1 MMKKTI
7 ALIALVL
14 LPLAGCQAVADARST
29 VCTTLRNTAQG
40 VLDLGESIKT
50 SKPVATVGELRQ
62 RITQVKQT
70 VETVR
75 TVSQTLNNGGTTLD
89 LIRAL
94 DDLNKATEGMAD
106 TTPLSQ
112 VADKLAAPAAQVKT
126 AYDSTINAICAAK

>member
-1 MMKKTI
+1 MKKAI
-7 ALIALVL
+7 ALIAILL

-62 RITQVKQT
+62 RIRQTRQT

-75 TVSQTLNNGGTTLD
+75 TVSQTLNNGGTTVD

-94 DDLNKATEGMAD
+94 DDLEKATEGMD
-106 TTPLSQ
+106 DSTPLAQ
-112 VADKLAAPAAQVKT
+112 VADKLSAPATQVKT

>member
-1 MMKKTI
+1 MMKKAI

-50 SKPVATVGELRQ
+50 SKPVATVGDLRA
-62 RITQVKQT
+62 RIRTVKQT
-70 VETVR
+70 LETVR

-94 DDLNKATEGMAD
+94 DDLEKSTEGMAD

-126 AYDSTINAICAAK
+126 AYDNTMNAICAAK

>member
-1 MMKKTI
+1 MMKKAI

-40 VLDLGESIKT
+40 VLDLGESVRT

-62 RITQVKQT
+62 RIRQAKQT
-70 VETVR
+70 IETVR
-75 TVSQTLNNGGTTLD
+75 TVAQTLSNGGTTLD

-94 DDLNKATEGMAD
+94 DDLEKATEGMD
-106 TTPLSQ
+106 DSTPLSQ
-112 VADKLAAPAAQVKT
+112 VIEQLRGPAEQVKT
-126 AYDSTINAICAAK
+126 AYDSALNAICAAK

>member
-1 MMKKTI
+1 MLKKAI
-7 ALIALVL
+7 ALIAIVL

-50 SKPVATVGELRQ
+50 SKPVKTVGELRQ
-62 RITQVKQT
+62 RVRQVKQT
-70 VETVR
+70 IETVR

-94 DDLNKATEGMAD
+94 DELEKSTEGMD
-106 TTPLSQ
+106 DNTPLSQ
-112 VADKLAAPAAQVKT
+112 VADKLSEPATQVKT
-126 AYDSTINAICAAK
+126 AYDNTLNAICAAK